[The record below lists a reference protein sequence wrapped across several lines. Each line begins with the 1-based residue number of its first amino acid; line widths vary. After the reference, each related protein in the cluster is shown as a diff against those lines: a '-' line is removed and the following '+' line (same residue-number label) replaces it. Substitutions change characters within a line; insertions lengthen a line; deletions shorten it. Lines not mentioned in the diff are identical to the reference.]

1 MVDQDEDLSGLR
13 DVTARHQEV
22 RSRIEKVISDLE
34 TFSSSIEEQR
44 GQTSFSQTVQIFG
57 LKGRETTTQEFL
69 REIAGHNPGGI
80 GKIDRMEIR
89 YEDNYVPSKNGKLV
103 RVRECFAQFSSS
115 SITQAAKLLNLS
127 EAQLFGLPLRFKEPE
142 RNAVMRDHFRIA
154 GAALNR
160 YEEIWNELNEIGVD
174 WSSGVPKLK
183 SDEYVDAKDM
193 MDKIRS
199 YKRARDNG
207 WSVDRNV
214 YAMLLREP
222 IDIEKTKKRIEDLF
236 NEMVDKLIFLRGC
249 QALGMSFRFRAFG
262 TR

>member
-1 MVDQDEDLSGLR
+1 MVDQGEDLSGLR

-57 LKGRETTTQEFL
+57 LKGREISTKEFL
-69 REIAGHNPGGI
+69 REIAAVNPGGI
-80 GKIDRMEIR
+80 GKIDRIEIR
-89 YEDNYVPSKNGKLV
+89 NEDNYVPSKNGKLV
-103 RVRECFAQFSSS
+103 RVRECFAQFS

-142 RNAVMRDHFRIA
+142 RNAAMRDNFNNV

-183 SDEYVDAKDM
+183 SDEHVDAKDM

-222 IDIEKTKKRIEDLF
+222 IDIEETKKRIEDLF
-236 NEMVDKLIFLRGC
+236 HEMVDNLIFLRGC
-249 QALGMSFRFRAFG
+249 QALGMSFRFRAFE

>member
-1 MVDQDEDLSGLR
+1 MVDQDEDLSGLT

-57 LKGRETTTQEFL
+57 HKGPEISTKEFL
-69 REIAGHNPGGI
+69 REIAAINPGGI

-103 RVRECFAQFSSS
+103 RVRECFAQFSS
-115 SITQAAKLLNLS
+115 IAQAAKLLNLS
-127 EAQLFGLPLRFKEPE
+127 EARLFGRPDPLLFKEPE
-142 RNAVMRDHFRIA
+142 RNAFMRDRLRDV
-154 GAALNR
+154 GSVLNR

-183 SDEYVDAKDM
+183 SDEYADARDM
-193 MDKIRS
+193 MDKIDG
-199 YKRARDNG
+199 YKRARANG
-207 WSVDRNV
+207 WSVDRNL

-222 IDIEKTKKRIEDLF
+222 IDIEKTEKRIEDLF
-236 NEMVDKLIFLRGC
+236 NEMVKHLVFLRGC